1 LPATPISPEVRH
13 NVFLAAKEAVN
24 NVVKHAAA
32 TSAWLR
38 LQLDP
43 NQFILEIE
51 DNGRGLGAKEGR
63 SDRNGLRNMRK
74 RMADI
79 DGEFII
85 GPGGEGGTRV
95 RLIVP
100 IKGTPNKAPP
110 EDGKRL

>member
-1 LPATPISPEVRH
+1 
-13 NVFLAAKEAVN
+13 
-24 NVVKHAAA
+24 
-32 TSAWLR
+32 
-38 LQLDP
+38 
-43 NQFILEIE
+43 
-51 DNGRGLGAKEGR
+51 
-63 SDRNGLRNMRK
+63 MRK

-100 IKGTPNKAPP
+100 IKGTPHKAPP